1 MAGCSLV
8 IASPSLGK
16 RGGGGGGYTLV
27 ENAALVSPGN
37 ASQRA
42 ARVSST
48 GPDPFTWGAVNVA
61 IPTGLKLR
69 RLSHL
74 STDYKFAVGS
84 CWGGSPRFEAWVT
97 DGTSKWK
104 IFFFIGPPPSWVGC
118 PSGPPYANSGNLA
131 TPTTIVDASQLSGSG
146 YQPYSEVLA
155 RYGNYTVTAVYLDVD
170 GGWQSNQTV
179 DFDNTVVNQNL
190 VTYEG

>member
-1 MAGCSLV
+1 
-8 IASPSLGK
+8 
-16 RGGGGGGYTLV
+16 
-27 ENAALVSPGN
+27 
-37 ASQRA
+37 
-42 ARVSST
+42 
-48 GPDPFTWGAVNVA
+48 
-61 IPTGLKLR
+61 LKLR

-104 IFFFIGPPPSWVGC
+104 IFFFIGPPPS
-118 PSGPPYANSGNLA
+118 
-131 TPTTIVDASQLSGSG
+131 GSG
-146 YQPYSEVLA
+146 YQPYSEVQA